1 MSKLRIIVS
10 GTAGA
15 TGHLPNWRPSPAHG
29 ASPEYHSKDTIDTNL
44 IIYRNKKEYVKKY
57 SSFGHGASPEYPPKD
72 AIDTVRQI
80 LLTNFFLLM
89 GTPLPQPNPNQ
100 EIILQKNLNGIWGY
114 PPLSP

>member
-29 ASPEYHSKDTIDTNL
+29 ASPEYPSKDTIDTNL

-72 AIDTVRQI
+72 AIDTGRQI
-80 LLTNFFLLM
+80 LLIYYL
-89 GTPLPQPNPNQ
+89 
-100 EIILQKNLNGIWGY
+100 
-114 PPLSP
+114 

>member
-72 AIDTVRQI
+72 AIDTGRQI
-80 LLTNFFLLM
+80 LLIYYL
-89 GTPLPQPNPNQ
+89 
-100 EIILQKNLNGIWGY
+100 
-114 PPLSP
+114 

>member
-29 ASPEYHSKDTIDTNL
+29 ASPEYPSKNTVDTDL
-44 IIYRNKKEYVKKY
+44 IIFRIKKEYLKKY
-57 SSFGHGASPEYPPKD
+57 SSFAHGASPKD